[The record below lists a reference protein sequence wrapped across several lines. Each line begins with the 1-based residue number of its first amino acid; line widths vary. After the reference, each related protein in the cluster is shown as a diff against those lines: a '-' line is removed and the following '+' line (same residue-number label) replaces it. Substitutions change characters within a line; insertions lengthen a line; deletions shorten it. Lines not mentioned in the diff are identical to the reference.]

1 MKDQIYADYIEAMK
15 AKNRQ
20 KSEAL
25 KMFLAA
31 LKDEQIDS
39 KEEMNE
45 EAEAKVL
52 RKELKKRQDALEMY
66 QKASRDDLA
75 SRESYEIDLINDYL
89 PAQLSREKVEEAVN
103 EVTAANPDLDF
114 GPLMGQ
120 VMSKL
125 KGQADG
131 KLVQEVLREKL
142 NK

>member
-1 MKDQIYADYIEAMK
+1 MK